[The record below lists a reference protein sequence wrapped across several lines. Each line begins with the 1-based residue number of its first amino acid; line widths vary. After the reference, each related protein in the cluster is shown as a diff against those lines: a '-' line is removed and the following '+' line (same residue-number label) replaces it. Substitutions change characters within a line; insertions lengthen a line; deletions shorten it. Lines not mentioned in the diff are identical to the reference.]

1 MSSTS
6 SAAAAAGQSKKGK
19 LEEVQKNQ
27 NYQQKAEE
35 TSETAVEIAKKQ
47 SDEVSKNFLWFFLFL
62 FRLKCAKI
70 EVEFLILDK
79 TRDKTRN
86 AVINP

>member
-1 MSSTS
+1 MFHTQISDFIQTSMSSTS

-35 TSETAVEIAKKQ
+35 TSEPVVEIAKKQ
-47 SDEVSKNFLWFFLFL
+47 LDEVSKKHFVVFTISFSI
-62 FRLKCAKI
+62 KMC
-70 EVEFLILDK
+70 
-79 TRDKTRN
+79 
-86 AVINP
+86 